1 MAQTK
6 RELFISNTVYNSG
19 FKLFNQLIALFV
31 LPLFIKNLGAELY
44 GIWIISGVL
53 IGYLEMV
60 DLGFSDGVMRE
71 VSNTYANKDITGFRK
86 VINSSL
92 FLFILIG
99 LVILILI
106 ILFRDNII
114 NLLAVKSKDYELAK
128 QVLLTTAFFAPFLW
142 GTRLTGI
149 IFQGTLRF
157 KEYSILSGIQSL
169 GKTVAMI
176 VLLYL
181 GYGIID
187 IIIITN
193 IIFLVLWIPSIFVLL
208 KVSPETK
215 VDFKYFSRD
224 TLMKIAPFSFAVFYA
239 QIISMLALQ
248 ADNLIIGVAISMTGV
263 TAYTVAS
270 KLFYTSYTYM
280 GMISGVFQPTSYQ
293 AFAQNDRSMIEKLMF
308 KGTKYMTLLYT
319 PVGYIG
325 IIISPLF
332 IETWVGKEYLPYA
345 IWSQLFMAVFV
356 LTSGY
361 GLPVNL
367 AFNSGQ
373 TRSANILK
381 TTFILVNLVIGVLL
395 VKKYGIGGPIIGTL
409 VAGLLGPLTFPY
421 FCGLV
426 GVEWKK
432 PFIETLKIIGVNLP
446 MAVFFYWMATF
457 LSPGWLNLLWF
468 SGLILIVFFLTLYF
482 SFFNDDEKKDVLIF
496 AKVFSLKK

>member
-1 MAQTK
+1 VAQTK

-60 DLGFSDGVMRE
+60 DLGFSEGVMRE
-71 VSNTYANKDITGFRK
+71 VSNTYANKDVIGFRK

-99 LVILILI
+99 IVILILI

-114 NLLAVKSKDYELAK
+114 NLLAVKAKDYELAK

-149 IFQGTLRF
+149 IFQGTLKF
-157 KEYSILSGIQSL
+157 KEYSILSGFQSL
-169 GKTVAMI
+169 GKTVTMI

-187 IIIITN
+187 IIVYTN
-193 IIFLVLWIPSIFVLL
+193 IVFLLLWIPSAYVLL
-208 KVSPETK
+208 KISPETK
-215 VDFKYFSRD
+215 IGFKYFSRN
-224 TLMKIAPFSFAVFYA
+224 TLVKIAPFSFAVFYA

-248 ADNLIIGVAISMTGV
+248 ADNLIIGVAISMTGI

-293 AFAQNDRSMIEKLMF
+293 AFAQNDRGMIEKLMF

-373 TRSANILK
+373 TKSANIFK
-381 TTFILVNLVIGVLL
+381 TTSVIVNLIIGILL

-409 VAGLLGPLTFPY
+409 VAGLIGPLTFPY
-421 FCGLV
+421 FCGLI

-432 PFIETLKIIGVNLP
+432 PFIETLKIIVVNLP
-446 MAVFFYWMATF
+446 MAIFFYWMATF
-457 LSPGWLNLLWF
+457 LSPGWFNLLWF
-468 SGLILIVFFLTLYF
+468 SGLIIIVFFLTLYF
-482 SFFNDDEKKDVLIF
+482 SFFDDDEKKDVLIF
-496 AKVFSLKK
+496 VKVFSFKK

>member
-1 MAQTK
+1 
-6 RELFISNTVYNSG
+6 
-19 FKLFNQLIALFV
+19 
-31 LPLFIKNLGAELY
+31 
-44 GIWIISGVL
+44 
-53 IGYLEMV
+53 
-60 DLGFSDGVMRE
+60 
-71 VSNTYANKDITGFRK
+71 
-86 VINSSL
+86 
-92 FLFILIG
+92 
-99 LVILILI
+99 
-106 ILFRDNII
+106 
-114 NLLAVKSKDYELAK
+114 
-128 QVLLTTAFFAPFLW
+128 
-142 GTRLTGI
+142 
-149 IFQGTLRF
+149 
-157 KEYSILSGIQSL
+157 
-169 GKTVAMI
+169 MI

>member
-1 MAQTK
+1 VSKTNK
-6 RELFISNTVYNSG
+6 ELFISNTVYNSG

-60 DLGFSDGVMRE
+60 DLGFSEGVMRE
-71 VSNTYANKDITGFRK
+71 VSNTYANNDVIGFRK

-99 LVILILI
+99 IIILILI

-114 NLLAVKSKDYELAK
+114 SLLAVKAIDYELAK
-128 QVLLTTAFFAPFLW
+128 EVLLTTAFFAPFLW

-157 KEYSILSGIQSL
+157 KEYSLLSGIQTL
-169 GKTVAMI
+169 GKTVVMMA
-176 VLLYL
+176 LLYK
-181 GYGIID
+181 GYGIVE
-187 IIIITN
+187 IIVITN
-193 IIFLVLWIPSIFVLL
+193 IVFLVLWLPSVFVLYR
-208 KVSPETK
+208 VSPETTINI
-215 VDFKYFSRD
+215 KYFSRD
-224 TLMKIAPFSFAVFYA
+224 TLTKIAPYSFAVFYA

-263 TAYTVAS
+263 TAYTIAS

-280 GMISGVFQPTSYQ
+280 GMISGVFQPTSYH
-293 AFAQNDRSMIEKLMF
+293 AFARNDRGMIEKLMF

-319 PVGYIG
+319 PIGYIG

-345 IWSQLFMAVFV
+345 IWSQMFMAVFV

-367 AFNSGQ
+367 AFNSVQ
-373 TRSANILK
+373 TKSANIFK
-381 TTFILVNLVIGVLL
+381 TTSIIVNLIIGILL

-409 VAGLLGPLTFPY
+409 VAGLIGPLTFPY
-421 FCGLV
+421 FCRQI

-432 PFIETLKIIGVNLP
+432 PFIETLKIIAINLP
-446 MAVFFYWMATF
+446 MAIFFYWMATF

-468 SGLILIVFFLTLYF
+468 SALILIVFFFTLYF
-482 SFFNDDEKKDVLIF
+482 SLFDDDDKKDMLIF
-496 AKVFSLKK
+496 AKVFSRKK

>member
-19 FKLFNQLIALFV
+19 FKILNQLIALFI

-60 DLGFSDGVMRE
+60 DLGFSEGVMRE
-71 VSNTYANKDITGFRK
+71 VSNTHANKDIEGFRK

-92 FLFILIG
+92 FLFLIIGITILF
-99 LVILILI
+99 LI

-114 NLLAVKSKDYELAK
+114 NLLAVRPKDYNLAK
-128 QVLLTTAFFAPFLW
+128 EVLLTTAFFAPLIW
-142 GTRLTGI
+142 GTRITGI

-157 KEYSILSGIQSL
+157 KEYSILSGIQTF
-169 GKTVAMI
+169 GKTIAMMFF
-176 VLLYL
+176 LNM
-181 GYGIID
+181 GYGIIE
-187 IIIITN
+187 IIILTN
-193 IIFLVLWIPSIFVLL
+193 VIFLVLWLPSVFVLL
-208 KVSPETK
+208 RLSSETII
-215 VDFKYFSRD
+215 DIKYFSWK
-224 TLMKIAPFSFAVFYA
+224 TLAKIAPYSFAVFYA

-263 TAYTVAS
+263 TAYTIAS
-270 KLFYTSYTYM
+270 KLFYTSYNYM

-293 AFAQNDRSMIEKLMF
+293 AFAQNDRNMIEKLMF

-319 PVGYIG
+319 PIGYIG

-332 IETWVGKEYLPYA
+332 IETWVGKDYLQYA

-361 GLPVNL
+361 GMPVNL
-367 AFNSGQ
+367 AFNSGK
-373 TRSANILK
+373 TRSANIFK
-381 TTFILVNLVIGVLL
+381 TTSIFVNLTIGLIL

-409 VAGLLGPLTFPY
+409 VAGLIGPLTFPY
-421 FCGLV
+421 FCKQI

-432 PFIETLKIIGVNLP
+432 PFYETLKIVAVNLP
-446 MAVFFYWMATF
+446 MAIIFYWIATF
-457 LSPGWLNLLWF
+457 LSPGWFNLFWF
-468 SGLILIVFFLTLYF
+468 SALILFVFLVTLYF
-482 SFFNDDEKKDVLIF
+482 IFFDNDEKKDLIIFINVF
-496 AKVFSLKK
+496 AKNK